1 MSKKNAKPYSEKIH
15 IWGRISSITAIAALM
30 LVPIAISAHY
40 NAWPEAGKLFN
51 AMKVVIPVY
60 WISGIAEVFTYA
72 PMLGAG
78 GTYLSFVTGNLYDLI
93 ETLTFFVTGNITN
106 LKLPCGLNA
115 MENAGV
121 RANSEEGEVIS
132 TIAIA
137 SSAITT
143 TVILAVGVLA
153 FRPVLPALTT
163 NPNIA
168 PAFKQVLPALFGALA
183 ATYFSKHWKISI
195 FPIMV
200 GVITLI
206 FASTMGVGTLI
217 FVTIIASLLG
227 AFAMYKFGWLDS
239 KEERKAKKAAKAKK

>member
-78 GTYLSFVTGNLYDLI
+78 GTYLSFVTGN
-93 ETLTFFVTGNITN
+93 ITN

-153 FRPVLPALTT
+153 FRP
-163 NPNIA
+163 
-168 PAFKQVLPALFGALA
+168 VLPALFGALA

-239 KEERKAKKAAKAKK
+239 KDERKAKKAAKAKK

>member
-1 MSKKNAKPYSEKIH
+1 MERLIRREMQMSKKNAKPYSEKIH

-78 GTYLSFVTGNLYDLI
+78 GTYLSFVTGN
-93 ETLTFFVTGNITN
+93 ITN

-121 RANSEEGEVIS
+121 RANSEVIS

>member
-78 GTYLSFVTGNLYDLI
+78 GTYLS
-93 ETLTFFVTGNITN
+93 FVTGNITN

-183 ATYFSKHWKISI
+183 ATYFAKHWRISI

-239 KEERKAKKAAKAKK
+239 KDERRAKKAAKAKK

>member
-78 GTYLSFVTGNLYDLI
+78 GTYLSFVTGN
-93 ETLTFFVTGNITN
+93 ITN

-132 TIAIA
+132 